1 MENHSGPRYH
11 RFHCRLIKK
20 LHRLTSREEKN
31 MLQSVKNLEKELFT
45 IKTDVEIIKSNYATK
60 ENVSNAKNSII
71 MWVVGAIFFA
81 QLIPALPSII
91 NAIKI
96 IFL

>member
-1 MENHSGPRYH
+1 
-11 RFHCRLIKK
+11 
-20 LHRLTSREEKN
+20 

-60 ENVSNAKNSII
+60 ENISNAKNSII